1 MEKQLSVLALELRST
16 ESREL
21 IVKLRVTN
29 DYDSNLKI
37 LNSADVKIVKSVLEE
52 LGGKSEGLIKEG
64 ICLAIMRE
72 VLRRLP
78 HKCVDCSQ
86 IVTFDPM
93 APVYSQCMACKTQ
106 LCTKCYQ
113 GEFNNVACG
122 PCGSWIVDRF
132 TIPMELQTKHYR
144 KKIEDIPQEIS
155 VNKAEETIDSLNA
168 KISATEKTKHRID
181 CELEDLQMEYE
192 RTHAAAIITEKRGS
206 NFDKVV
212 RCES

>member
-1 MEKQLSVLALELRST
+1 MAGKPYVLPNWRKINLNKERGLSDQTMENQLSVLALELRSA
-16 ESREL
+16 ESRDL

-86 IVTFDPM
+86 IVTFDST

-113 GEFNNVACG
+113 GEFNNVAFG

-132 TIPMELQTKHYR
+132 TIPKELHTKHHQ
-144 KKIEDIPQEIS
+144 KKMDDVPKQTLED
-155 VNKAEETIDSLNA
+155 KAEETICGW
-168 KISATEKTKHRID
+168 I
-181 CELEDLQMEYE
+181 
-192 RTHAAAIITEKRGS
+192 
-206 NFDKVV
+206 
-212 RCES
+212 